1 MCGSGAGLSAG
12 VIHRS
17 AGRQQLFIARSGSF
31 TNGVRIMLVA
41 LPLLG
46 EPLMKEVVRYA
57 WESSSLGELL
67 AAVTSKG
74 LVAVELGSDRSFM
87 LNALRARLPQADL
100 IESPSEL
107 RDVLNEIVRAIED
120 PARHSQFHVPLDLR
134 GTPYEIQVWSML
146 RSIPGGE
153 TTSYGSLAA
162 KMGTRD
168 AREITK
174 AIAANPI
181 AVLVPC
187 HRVIKTDGSISG
199 YRWGVAR
206 KRELLAREQRGRPF
220 RLS

>member
-1 MCGSGAGLSAG
+1 MVLHPATGQPRY
-12 VIHRS
+12 V
-17 AGRQQLFIARSGSF
+17 FIARSGSF
-31 TNGVRIMLVA
+31 TNRGGIMLA
-41 LPLLG
+41 ASLLLG
-46 EPLMKEVVRYA
+46 EPRMKDVIRYGWGA
-57 WESSSLGELL
+57 SSLGEFL
-67 AAVTSKG
+67 AAVTGRG
-74 LVAVELGSDRSFM
+74 LVALEIGSDRPFM

-107 RDVLNEIVRAIED
+107 RDVVSEIVRVIDD
-120 PARHSQFHVPLDLR
+120 PARQSQFHVPLDLR

-146 RSIPGGE
+146 RSIPAGE
-153 TTSYGSLAA
+153 TTSYGTLAA
-162 KMGTRD
+162 RMGTSD

-220 RLS
+220 ELS